1 MYGGSGVPDEGN
13 DKQIAHTNDGTPD
26 EEDDDGGDDQ
36 HQQQDRYTQ
45 GLLLVRSF
53 QLTLHSKPERTMRTI
68 LLYVQYVVI

>member
-36 HQQQDRYTQ
+36 HQQQDCYTQ
-45 GLLLVRSF
+45 GLLLVGSF
-53 QLTLHSKPERTMRTI
+53 QLTLNRKPECTMRAM
-68 LLYVQYVVI
+68 LLCVCSS

>member
-26 EEDDDGGDDQ
+26 EEDDDGRDDQ

-53 QLTLHSKPERTMRTI
+53 QLTLYRKPERTIRAMF
-68 LLYVQYVVI
+68 

>member
-13 DKQIAHTNDGTPD
+13 DEQIAHTNDGTPD

-53 QLTLHSKPERTMRTI
+53 
-68 LLYVQYVVI
+68 

>member
-1 MYGGSGVPDEGN
+1 MTWHHLLFSWEGEREDVYGGSGVPDEGN

-36 HQQQDRYTQ
+36 RQQQDRYTQ

-53 QLTLHSKPERTMRTI
+53 
-68 LLYVQYVVI
+68 